1 MILRKEEN
9 KKFVQALTALDEAVD
24 IMGDVVD
31 KKIET
36 VVYVWFIGKGYI
48 ELNNMDTII
57 INHMFYDTLI
67 DKIDFELSM
76 YEFKDRYVL
85 SVNVYERCEK

>member
-9 KKFVQALTALDEAVD
+9 KKLAQALMALDEAVD

-36 VVYVWFIGKGYI
+36 VVYVWLLDRGYI
-48 ELNNMDTII
+48 ELNNVDTLL
-57 INHMFYDTLI
+57 INHMFYDTLMG
-67 DKIDFELSM
+67 KVDFELSM
-76 YEFKDRYVL
+76 NEFEDRYL
-85 SVNVYERCEK
+85 IGVNVCER

>member
-1 MILRKEEN
+1 MTLRKEEN

-36 VVYVWFIGKGYI
+36 VVYVWLAGKGYV
-48 ELNNMDTII
+48 ELNNIDTII

-76 YEFKDRYVL
+76 NEFEDRYL
-85 SVNVYERCEK
+85 IGVNIWER